1 MFSTSPRVKSWQ
13 KMGAPRRC
21 ENHAN
26 VLRVPARARIFL
38 VMARN
43 GLSHGIAV
51 CMARAVT
58 VRTDWVM
65 MAQVQPSKSDVF
77 FDMPSASIEF
87 YQGQDL

>member
-1 MFSTSPRVKSWQ
+1 
-13 KMGAPRRC
+13 MGAPRRC

-43 GLSHGIAV
+43 GLSHGMVV
-51 CMARAVT
+51 CMERAVT
-58 VRTDWVM
+58 VQTDLVM
-65 MAQVQPSKSDVF
+65 LAQLQPSKSDVF
-77 FDMPSASIEF
+77 FDMPSASIDF